1 MSVENKFAATSRP
14 SLGKRFIKRQKILLV
29 LIALFVVFSIL
40 TPGFCSWR
48 NISNM
53 FLQTA
58 AYGVTACAMMFLII
72 VGQIDIGVGSI
83 MAIASIIA
91 VAIINATG
99 STLLGVAAA
108 LVAGAAIGLINGL
121 IVTRLH
127 IDSFIATLAT
137 MTFFRG
143 LSYVVT
149 SGEITCGSSSF
160 HSVALGSFLGVTNIV
175 AYFLL
180 AVIAA
185 ELVLRFTT
193 YGRNICATGGNQ
205 EVARY
210 TGIRTGFYITS
221 AFVLTGTAA
230 AFSGVLIA
238 SRLNAASPSY
248 GTDAA
253 LQCISAIVLG
263 GTSLSGGSG
272 GAVKTLIGLMILT
285 IVSNALNLLNVYA
298 HYQTLIEGLLLVVI
312 VVSDR
317 FYEKRIK

>member
-1 MSVENKFAATSRP
+1 MKSGSVATVQTVPWKAFLKQR
-14 SLGKRFIKRQKILLV
+14 KILLV
-29 LIALFVVFSIL
+29 LILLFIVFSFL
-40 TPGFCSWR
+40 APGFCSIR
-48 NISNM
+48 NVENM
-53 FLQTA
+53 LLQTS

-72 VGQIDIGVGSI
+72 VGQIDIGVGST

-99 STLLGVAAA
+99 SILLGIVAALA
-108 LVAGAAIGLINGL
+108 AGGAIGFINGL
-121 IVTRLH
+121 VMTRLR
-127 IDSFIATLAT
+127 IDSFIATLAA
-137 MTFFRG
+137 MTFLRG
-143 LSYVVT
+143 LAYVVT
-149 SGEITCGSSSF
+149 SGEITCANPGF
-160 HSVALGSFLGVTNIV
+160 HSIALGSALGITNIV
-175 AYFLL
+175 GYFLI
-180 AVIAA
+180 AVILA

-193 YGRNICATGGNQ
+193 YGRNVCATGGNR

-210 TGIRTGFYITS
+210 TGIRTNFYIVS
-221 AFVLTGTAA
+221 AFVLTSVAA
-230 AFSGVLIA
+230 AFSGVLLA
-238 SRLNAASPSY
+238 ARLNAASPSY

-272 GAVKTLIGLMILT
+272 GALKTFVGLMILT